1 MYDVTPLR
9 VLAVLLFYAALL
21 VIIRLIKP
29 RIEPAERRTFVVIA
43 LAWAVPVFLANY
55 GLYKLDVMSFL
66 PWVTNFMHTFL
77 WIGICLSW
85 LYLGVRGRH
94 SMLTLFIVFATFSLI
109 VKYIEQIVFGTW
121 DLDNFFGINGNGAYV
136 IGWSLADGTYPI
148 LTLYGLR
155 LAGRWIAGL
164 VVI

>member
-21 VIIRLIKP
+21 VIIRLINP
-29 RIEPAERRTFVVIA
+29 RVEAAERRTFAAIG
-43 LAWAVPVFLANY
+43 LAWAVAVFPANY
-55 GLYKLDVMSFL
+55 GLYKADLMSYL
-66 PWVTNFMHTFL
+66 PWVTNFMHSFL

-94 SMLTLFIVFATFSLI
+94 SMLTLFIVFATFSLV
-109 VKYIEQIVFGTW
+109 VKYAEQIVFGTW
-121 DLDNFFGINGNGAYV
+121 DLDNFFGIDGNGAYV

-155 LAGRWIAGL
+155 LAARWIPGL
-164 VVI
+164 IAI

>member
-1 MYDVTPLR
+1 MYEVTPLR

-21 VIIRLIKP
+21 AIIRLINP
-29 RIEPAERRTFVVIA
+29 RIDPVERRTVVAIG
-43 LAWAVPVFLANY
+43 LAWAVSVFPANY
-55 GLYKLDVMSFL
+55 GLYKADLMSYL

-94 SMLTLFIVFATFSLI
+94 SMVTLFIVFATFSLI

-121 DLDNFFGINGNGAYV
+121 DLDNFFGIDGNGAYV

-155 LAGRWIAGL
+155 LASRWIPGL
-164 VVI
+164 VAI

>member
-9 VLAVLLFYAALL
+9 VTAVLLFYGALL
-21 VIIRLIKP
+21 VIIRLINP
-29 RIEPAERRTFVVIA
+29 RIDPAERRTFVAIG
-43 LAWAVPVFLANY
+43 LTWAVAVFPANY
-55 GLYKLDVMSFL
+55 GLYKADLMSYL
-66 PWVTNFMHTFL
+66 PWVTNFMHSFL

-85 LYLGVRGRH
+85 LYLGVRGKH
-94 SMLTLFIVFATFSLI
+94 SMVTLFIVFATFSLI

-121 DLDNFFGINGNGAYV
+121 NLDNFFGIDGNGAYV

-155 LAGRWIAGL
+155 LAARWIPGL
-164 VVI
+164 VAI